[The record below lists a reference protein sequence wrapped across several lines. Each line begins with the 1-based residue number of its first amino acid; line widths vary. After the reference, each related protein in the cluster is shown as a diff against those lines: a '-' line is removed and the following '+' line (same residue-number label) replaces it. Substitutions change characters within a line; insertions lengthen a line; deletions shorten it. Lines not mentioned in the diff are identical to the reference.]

1 MNNADKIK
9 NTEAINN
16 MNKNYRLIHF
26 DFVKHSRIFFIIVAA
41 IFVTGIVSFFVR
53 GFSLDIDFVGGT
65 IMEINIGRDLTVADA
80 DDITAQVEQALGSN
94 MVSSVVRSGTPAQQ
108 VLIKTKSLTTEQR
121 DAVFQAL
128 AAKYNLTA
136 KDIYASNNVNPT
148 VGDSLRNS
156 AIMAVIFAAILMLLF
171 ITFRFN
177 FRSGLAAVLSLLFDL
192 YVMLTFYSLF
202 QEKMNTA
209 SIAAFLTILGYS
221 INATI
226 ILFDRIRENIKLKKG
241 SKFSEIVNVSIA
253 QTFARSVNTTLTVF
267 ITLVVLYILG
277 VPSIRN
283 FILPLIIGVVSGLFS
298 SVCLSGPM
306 WSFFKGEG
314 AETVKG
320 KVK

>member
-1 MNNADKIK
+1 MNNADKTK
-9 NTEAINN
+9 NIDAINN
-16 MNKNYRLIHF
+16 MNKNYRLINF
-26 DFVKHSRIFFIIVAA
+26 DFVKHSRIFFIVVAA
-41 IFVTGIVSFFVR
+41 IFITGIVSFFVL
-53 GFSLDIDFVGGT
+53 GFNLDIDFVGGT
-65 IMEINIGRDLTVADA
+65 IMEINIGRDLTVSDT
-80 DDITAQVEQALGSN
+80 DDVTAQVEGVLGPN

-121 DAVFQAL
+121 DAVFKAL
-128 AAKYNLTA
+128 ADKYNLTE

-148 VGDSLRNS
+148 VGDALRNS
-156 AIMAVIFAAILMLLF
+156 AIMAVLFAAVLMLIF
-171 ITFRFN
+171 ITIRFN

-202 QEKMNTA
+202 QESMNTA

-226 ILFDRIRENIKLKKG
+226 ILFDRIRENVKLKKG
-241 SKFSEIVNVSIA
+241 AKFSDTVNLSIA

-267 ITLVVLYILG
+267 ITLVVLFILG

-306 WSFFKGEG
+306 WSFFKGDSKE
-314 AETVKG
+314 AIKG
-320 KVK
+320 K